1 MTESE
6 ASIDITQ
13 HIATATAPSQPKS
26 IFRPLDRY
34 FLGAAFASLTVSVV
48 LWFLVDQASGLF
60 VGMWVPSILALWAG
74 VRATMIHYTM
84 TQN

>member
-6 ASIDITQ
+6 ATIDITK
-13 HIATATAPSQPKS
+13 HIAPSQRTDQPTT
-26 IFRPLDRY
+26 IFRPLDHY
-34 FLGAAFASLTVSVV
+34 FLGAAFASLTVSVA

>member
-6 ASIDITQ
+6 ANIDITQ
-13 HIATATAPSQPKS
+13 HIAAAQSAEQPKT

-34 FLGAAFASLTVSVV
+34 FLGAALASLIVSVI

>member
-1 MTESE
+1 MTKSQ
-6 ASIDITQ
+6 ATIDITQ
-13 HIATATAPSQPKS
+13 QITPAATQSES

-34 FLGAAFASLTVSVV
+34 FLGAAFASLTVSVA

-60 VGMWVPSILALWAG
+60 VGMWVPSILALWSG
-74 VRATMIHYTM
+74 VRVTMIHYTM

>member
-6 ASIDITQ
+6 ATIDITQ
-13 HIATATAPSQPKS
+13 HIHSVPTAERPKS

-34 FLGAAFASLTVSVV
+34 FLGAAFASLTVSVA

>member
-6 ASIDITQ
+6 STIDITQ
-13 HIATATAPSQPKS
+13 HIAAAQSADQPKT

-34 FLGAAFASLTVSVV
+34 FLGSAFASLIVSVV

-74 VRATMIHYTM
+74 IRATMIHYTIS
-84 TQN
+84 QH

>member
-6 ASIDITQ
+6 ATIDITQ
-13 HIATATAPSQPKS
+13 HIAAAQSVEQSKT

-34 FLGAAFASLTVSVV
+34 FLGAAFASLIVSVA
-48 LWFLVDQASGLF
+48 LWFLVDQASGMF

-84 TQN
+84 TQT

>member
-6 ASIDITQ
+6 ATIDAAQ
-13 HIATATAPSQPKS
+13 SSEQPKT
-26 IFRPLDRY
+26 IFRPLDHY
-34 FLGAAFASLTVSVV
+34 FLGAASASLIVSVV

-74 VRATMIHYTM
+74 IRATMIHYTM